1 MIFPICVKIYELFN
15 IEQSDSTYDQATHAP
30 LEAPVDEFR
39 RTRATG
45 NPERDVYRAMLARYS
60 SCDDVDGD
68 DYYDDDG
75 KLEQLII
82 LRGMSSGFGRSKS
95 HFQTPG
101 ARKWD
106 FERPNPKTETIFHAN
121 IPTKFCF
128 MHLPL
133 LDE

>member
-82 LRGMSSGFGRSKS
+82 LRGMSSGFGWW
-95 HFQTPG
+95 
-101 ARKWD
+101 ARHL
-106 FERPNPKTETIFHAN
+106 FHVFTTIG
-121 IPTKFCF
+121 
-128 MHLPL
+128 
-133 LDE
+133 